1 MRAEKQYL
9 LDEIKEG
16 IDNSELMMVMSYQK
30 LDANSTASF
39 RQEVAKSGGCMLV
52 VKKRVF
58 LKAAESAGY
67 TLSGS
72 DIKGH
77 IGLVFSAAEAVSTTK
92 AIYEFCG
99 KNEDALKILGGHFQK
114 KLCTPTDFEKI
125 SKLPSLDQMRSQF
138 LGTLEAP
145 MAETLS
151 VMNALLTSVMHCL
164 ENKAN
169 QNSETN

>member
-9 LDEIKEG
+9 LDEIIEG
-16 IDNSELMMVMSYQK
+16 IDNSEMMMVLSYQK
-30 LDANSTASF
+30 LDANSTANF
-39 RQEVAKSGGCMLV
+39 RKEVSKSGGSMLV

-67 TLSGS
+67 VLKHKNM
-72 DIKGH
+72 KGH
-77 IGLVFSAAEAVSTTK
+77 IGLVFSASEAVSTTK
-92 AIYEFCG
+92 AIYKFCKG
-99 KNEDALKILGGHFQK
+99 NEQSLEVVGGHFQK
-114 KLCTPTDFEKI
+114 KLCTPSDFEKI

-138 LGTLEAP
+138 LGLLEAP

-169 QNSETN
+169 QSS

>member
-9 LDEIKEG
+9 LDEMIEG
-16 IDNSELMMVMSYQK
+16 IDNSEMMMVLSYQK
-30 LDANSTASF
+30 LDANNTAEF
-39 RQEVAKSGGCMLV
+39 RKEVGKSGGSMLV

-67 TLSGS
+67 VLNHK
-72 DIKGH
+72 DMKGH
-77 IGLVFSAAEAVSTTK
+77 IGLVFSATEAVTTTK
-92 AIYEFCG
+92 AIYKFRKDKDQTLE
-99 KNEDALKILGGHFQK
+99 ILGGHFQK
-114 KLCTPTDFEKI
+114 KICTSSDFEKI

-138 LGTLEAP
+138 LGLLEAP

-151 VMNALLTSVMHCL
+151 VMDALLTSVMHCL

-169 QNSETN
+169 QSS

>member
-16 IDNSELMMVMSYQK
+16 IDNSNMMIVLSYQN
-30 LDANSTASF
+30 LNANNTANF
-39 RQEVAKSGGCMLV
+39 RKELEKTGGSMLV

-58 LKAAESAGY
+58 LKAAESSGY
-67 TLSGS
+67 VLHHKNM
-72 DIKGH
+72 KGH
-77 IGLVFSAAEAVSTTK
+77 VGLVFSGDDAVTTTK
-92 AIYEFCG
+92 AIYKFRKDNDNTLE
-99 KNEDALKILGGHFQK
+99 ILGGHFQK
-114 KLCTPTDFEKI
+114 KICSSKDFEKV
-125 SKLPSLDQMRSQF
+125 SKLPSLEQMRAEL
-138 LGTLEAP
+138 LGVLEAP

-169 QNSETN
+169 QSS

>member
-9 LDEIKEG
+9 LDEIIEG
-16 IDNSELMMVMSYQK
+16 IDNSDMMMVLSYQK
-30 LDANSTASF
+30 LDANSTADF
-39 RQEVAKSGGCMLV
+39 RKEVGKSGGSMLV

-67 TLSGS
+67 VLKHKNM
-72 DIKGH
+72 KGH
-77 IGLVFSAAEAVSTTK
+77 IGLVFSTKEAVTTTK
-92 AIYEFCG
+92 AIYKFCKG
-99 KNEDALKILGGHFQK
+99 KEQTLEIVGGHFQK
-114 KLCTPTDFEKI
+114 KLCTPSDFEKI
-125 SKLPSLDQMRSQF
+125 SKLPSLEQMRSQL
-138 LGTLEAP
+138 LGVLEAP

-169 QNSETN
+169 QSS